1 MPTPRKHSSAAEK
14 QRAYRQRQEHAHRE
28 LLAAKGLPP
37 LPVIPTMPGERRW
50 AAMLEQTKATLRT
63 MLDEMQAY
71 QDERSEEWQESDRG
85 EALRE
90 RIAALEAIADE
101 ADALS

>member
-1 MPTPRKHSSAAEK
+1 
-14 QRAYRQRQEHAHRE
+14 
-28 LLAAKGLPP
+28 
-37 LPVIPTMPGERRW
+37 
-50 AAMLEQTKATLRT
+50 MLEQTKATLRT